1 MSTTGTIYKTSYQKQ
16 QNVKN
21 LCIAIY
27 NTCATQKNCSRVSS
41 PQDANS
47 GNRKQHA
54 FQSYPRIKNLRT
66 TKHRPEEENS
76 GREKL

>member
-1 MSTTGTIYKTSYQKQ
+1 
-16 QNVKN
+16 VKN

-27 NTCATQKNCSRVSS
+27 NTCTAQKNCSRIC
-41 PQDANS
+41 
-47 GNRKQHA
+47 GNRKQRA
-54 FQSYPRIKNLRT
+54 FKSYPRIKNLRT